1 MAIFYIQN
9 PFLYMKHFLT
19 RLPEAHPARSG
30 QQGRLGE
37 TNLGAVSF
45 VPAVAAEAG
54 LEVQTLLLRP
64 LGP

>member
-1 MAIFYIQN
+1 
-9 PFLYMKHFLT
+9 MKHFLT